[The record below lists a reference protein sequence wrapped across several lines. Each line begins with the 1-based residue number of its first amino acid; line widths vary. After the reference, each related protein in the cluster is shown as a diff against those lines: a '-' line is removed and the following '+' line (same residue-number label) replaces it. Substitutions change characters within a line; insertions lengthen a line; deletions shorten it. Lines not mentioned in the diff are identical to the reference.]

1 MKMYKVN
8 IFEIHKQWWE
18 FSLSNPDKVRPIH
31 TAIYFRA
38 IEQCNVLGWQ
48 KKFGLPTYMTM
59 QYIGISSHKSYFK
72 AFNELIEWKFIKL
85 IKKSVNHHNANIV
98 SIVFLT
104 LVDTSLSTSV
114 STSLSTSLS
123 TSVRDIKAPYL
134 GNYNNTINTNNTN
147 NTKKDKIQ
155 EIDFTIWKAKNVE
168 DILIEES
175 FTDRLKIH
183 IIAKKRVDNN
193 SSKTL
198 NSSLKY
204 SYEKYFNHL
213 DISSL
218 KYNSSPLILGE

>member
-1 MKMYKVN
+1 MKYKVN

-72 AFNELIEWKFIKL
+72 AFKELIEWKFIKL

-98 SIVFLT
+98 SLVFLT

-114 STSLSTSLS
+114 STLVDTSLSTSLS
-123 TSVRDIKAPYL
+123 NIKAPHL
-134 GNYNNTINTNNTN
+134 GNYNNTINTNNTIK
-147 NTKKDKIQ
+147 TKKDKFEDINLVVY
-155 EIDFTIWKAKNVE
+155 KAKNVE
-168 DILIEES
+168 DILLDENI
-175 FTDRLKIH
+175 TDRLKIH
-183 IIAKKRVDNN
+183 IIAKKRVENN
-193 SSKTL
+193 LSKTL
-198 NSSLKY
+198 DSSFKY
-204 SYEKYFNHL
+204 SYEKYFNH
-213 DISSL
+213 ININSL
-218 KYNSSPLILGE
+218 KYKSSPFNIGEK